1 MSAREKEKTSK
12 QTWNTL
18 CNQTPLES
26 RSWKVVEDDV
36 KMTQVEEVATAVA
49 GSIPIKRKYGEK
61 ISPGFVQKI
70 QKIRIGWYPRLFAQ
84 IFAHIER
91 FSGVPSS
98 ADANEAYGSLTEAVR
113 NVLSK
118 DVSIVMY
125 SEILMTF
132 WSKIKRI

>member
-1 MSAREKEKTSK
+1 M
-12 QTWNTL
+12 
-18 CNQTPLES
+18 
-26 RSWKVVEDDV
+26 VEDDV

-70 QKIRIGWYPRLFAQ
+70 RIGWYSRLFAQ
-84 IFAHIER
+84 IFARIER

-132 WSKIKRI
+132 